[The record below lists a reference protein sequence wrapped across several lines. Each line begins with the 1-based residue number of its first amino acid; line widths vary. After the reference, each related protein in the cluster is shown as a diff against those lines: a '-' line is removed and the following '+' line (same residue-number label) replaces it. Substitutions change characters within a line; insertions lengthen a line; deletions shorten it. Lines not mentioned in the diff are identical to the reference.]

1 MMSQDQLYIDKS
13 IVDLCSNKEKIIAS
27 CKTQVI
33 QNITGGEFY
42 SKKKQYIV
50 LNNLS
55 GPLLGCKPMSLSLEL
70 TNTSLMPKTVLKHWF

>member
-33 QNITGGEFY
+33 QNIMGGEFY
-42 SKKKQYIV
+42 RKK
-50 LNNLS
+50 NNI
-55 GPLLGCKPMSLSLEL
+55 
-70 TNTSLMPKTVLKHWF
+70 